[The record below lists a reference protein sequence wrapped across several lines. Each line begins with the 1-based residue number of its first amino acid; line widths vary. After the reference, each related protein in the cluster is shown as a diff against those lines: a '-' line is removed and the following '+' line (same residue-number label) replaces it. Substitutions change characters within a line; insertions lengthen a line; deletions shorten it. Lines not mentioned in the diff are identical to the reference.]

1 MRKKKSQI
9 LVYVTFFKSRKRKQG
24 CQNWKLEKE
33 NRSREITTQQMVC
46 LNLFTVRKWMPPK
59 YWPHGPKAPRT
70 LSLCLIVR
78 QCIYF
83 LESTWLFCLVEK
95 NPMVGWWAWVC
106 LWKLGHV
113 LKIKLF
119 CLVWGQLSNPPTL
132 NWSSFPSTWEMCDV
146 QDLLFSEPSSCDW

>member
-1 MRKKKSQI
+1 
-9 LVYVTFFKSRKRKQG
+9 
-24 CQNWKLEKE
+24 
-33 NRSREITTQQMVC
+33 MVC

-70 LSLCLIVR
+70 LSPCLIVR

-132 NWSSFPSTWEMCDV
+132 SWSSFLSTWEMCDV
-146 QDLLFSEPSSCDW
+146 QDLLFSEARSYDWCGAGGGWGRWVFMLGIGEKIQCTRWPLWYCSVDT